1 MATKKASAI
10 KAYIYAASFFTG
22 YTSQLG
28 SASFNL
34 NLATK
39 SYSSTEMESSASEET
54 PLLPVVRGSTRKT
67 KNSCFTRSC
76 CIGSKAARL
85 ILLWNFA
92 VLLAYKMFYDINNY
106 IQVSNLTP
114 IGP

>member
-1 MATKKASAI
+1 MATKPASAI
-10 KAYIYAASFFTG
+10 KAYICSQFFHWLHIAIRFCK
-22 YTSQLG
+22 SELI
-28 SASFNL
+28 
-34 NLATK
+34 LATK
-39 SYSSTEMESSASEET
+39 SCSSTEMESGASEET
-54 PLLPVVRGSTRKT
+54 PLLPVVRSSTRKT